1 MLVATFGAFG
11 FGRIQVAHRDASGWE
26 AAQLTNDYSATGGRT
41 FPYHLTPLEQ
51 NSFHD
56 VPLSPKEE
64 EIPTKDTYAVL
75 CCHSCSRSPRVA
87 GRPRRRDT
95 ISSVRPSFYEAADRA
110 YWALP
115 QSIRRPVRGWL
126 ARFTTVLE
134 PEWRHTTVL
143 VWGTWWGIML
153 AFTMFNVYLLN
164 LLETRRNVSI
174 AETTLLERTLWDI
187 VVLTIG
193 GCCELWCVSFFS
205 FWRRFSIITKLG
217 A

>member
-64 EIPTKDTYAVL
+64 EIPTEDTYAVL
-75 CCHSCSRSPRVA
+75 CYHSRSRSPRVA

-95 ISSVRPSFYEAADRA
+95 ISSVRPSFYEAADLRIGHFCRA
-110 YWALP
+110 LDALCAAGSP
-115 QSIRRPVRGWL
+115 DSPRCSSLSG
-126 ARFTTVLE
+126 
-134 PEWRHTTVL
+134 
-143 VWGTWWGIML
+143 GTRLCLYG
-153 AFTMFNVYLLN
+153 AH
-164 LLETRRNVSI
+164 
-174 AETTLLERTLWDI
+174 
-187 VVLTIG
+187 G
-193 GCCELWCVSFFS
+193 G
-205 FWRRFSIITKLG
+205 G
-217 A
+217 